1 MSATIHPFVEPRAD
15 ESLYSR
21 FLDVM
26 RQFGR
31 ERDALG
37 DTRQATYSYGELLKI
52 SLALG
57 RMTSQFTAS
66 REHVGVLMPNLAS
79 TLCLILGMNAFS
91 RIPALLNYTA
101 GMQALQDAC
110 VAAQVRTLI
119 TSRVFLQKAE
129 LEAVVSALKGVKL
142 VYLEDMRAQ
151 FSWRNKVWL
160 MAYALR
166 FPSLAA
172 QPGKA
177 DDAAVVLFT
186 SGSEG
191 KPKGVVLSN
200 RALLANVDQIRAA
213 IDFSVTERFF
223 SALPMFHSFG
233 LTAGAFLPLFSG
245 VFSFLYTTP
254 LHYKQIP
261 ALIREQRASV
271 LFGTSTFFANY
282 AKYATPEDFRSLRIV
297 VAGAEKLAESVREI
311 WRSKFGIEL
320 LEGYGAT
327 EMAPVLAVNPLTDI
341 HPGTVGHLLPGV
353 DARVIPLA
361 GIRRGGVLHVR
372 GPNLMLGYYRVERP
386 GVLEAPVS
394 ELGTGWYNTGDVVE
408 IDHAGFVH
416 ILGRVK
422 RFAKVAGEMISLE
435 TVEAIAHQAAPD
447 AQHGAATTQDEQ
459 RGEAIVLFTTATDL
473 SRERLLD
480 AARALGL
487 PEIAV
492 PRRLEYIEALPV
504 FGTGKIDYVTL
515 QALACAASPIN

>member
-1 MSATIHPFVEPRAD
+1 MRATAHPFTAPRAD

-21 FLDVM
+21 FLDVLQ
-26 RQFGR
+26 QFGR
-31 ERDALG
+31 ERVALG
-37 DTRQATYSYGELLKI
+37 DTRQAAYSYGELLKI

-57 RMTSQFTAS
+57 RLTSKISAP

-79 TLCLILGMNAFS
+79 TLCLILGMNAFG

-101 GMQALQDAC
+101 GTQALQNAC

-129 LEAVVSALKGVKL
+129 LEAVVDALKDVKL
-142 VYLEDMRAQ
+142 VYLEDLRAQ
-151 FSWRNKVWL
+151 FGWRDKLWL

-166 FPSLAA
+166 FPALAT
-172 QPGKA
+172 QPLKA

-200 RALLANVDQIRAA
+200 RALLANVDQVRAA
-213 IDFSVTERFF
+213 IDFSADERFF

-233 LTAGAFLPLFSG
+233 LTAGVLLPLFSG
-245 VFSFLYTTP
+245 TSSFLYTTP

-261 ALIREQRASV
+261 TLIREHRSSV

-297 VAGAEKLAESVREI
+297 VAGAEKLAESVRET
-311 WRSKFGIEL
+311 WRTKFGIEL
-320 LEGYGAT
+320 LEGYGTT
-327 EMAPVLAVNPLTDI
+327 ETAPVLAVNPLDDI

-353 DARVIPLA
+353 EARVIPLP
-361 GIRRGGVLHVR
+361 GFRRGGVLHVR
-372 GPNLMLGYYRVERP
+372 GPNLMLGYYRVEQP
-386 GVLEAPVS
+386 GVLETPAS
-394 ELGTGWYNTGDVVE
+394 ELGSGWYNTGDVVE

-416 ILGRVK
+416 IIGRVK

-435 TVEAIAHQAAPD
+435 TVEAIAHRAAPD

-459 RGEAIVLFTTATDL
+459 RGEAIVLFTTASDL

-480 AARALGL
+480 AARGLGL

-504 FGTGKIDYVTL
+504 LGTGKIDYVSL
-515 QALACAASPIN
+515 QALASAAASAK